1 MRLER
6 VEALHLRLPEVK
18 EVADGT
24 QDVLIVRVTDDDGR
38 VGLGEVVSCSYVAR
52 AVVEAPRS
60 APFRHGLAAIATGM
74 ELAGPQD
81 IGAPGGVADACEQG
95 TAWYGP
101 GGIARHAYSGLDMAL
116 WDLCGQA
123 AGVPVRKLLSPE
135 AVDRVPAYASVLW
148 PARPELVADSA
159 RAFVE
164 QGYRYVKY
172 GWAPMGP
179 DLELDV
185 ELVAAARQALGPGV
199 GLMVD
204 AGRAWTASQALERVE
219 RFSPYDVFWLEE
231 PVHPY
236 DNAGYAEVAAHS
248 GIPIAGGE
256 AVTLLEEYD
265 ALLATGL
272 HVVQPDLGRVGGLTY
287 AQRLAAAA
295 APGGCRP
302 VPHAFG
308 TGVLLAA
315 SAQWTAAA
323 AQPLTEFTRA
333 PSPLARDL
341 AHHTMAFGDGHLD
354 LDDTPGLGVTLD
366 EDVVER
372 YRVA

>member
-1 MRLER
+1 MKIDR

-24 QDVLIVRVTDDDGR
+24 QDVLIVRVHADDGR
-38 VGLGEVVSCSYVAR
+38 IGLGEVMSCSYVAR
-52 AVVEAPRS
+52 AVIESPRS
-60 APFRHGLAAIATGM
+60 APFRHGLAAIVTGM
-74 ELAGPQD
+74 AVDD
-81 IGAPGGVADACEQG
+81 IDDIAAAVEQG

-116 WDLCGQA
+116 WDLRAQA
-123 AGVPVRKLLSPE
+123 AGVPLRRLLSAT

-148 PARPELVADSA
+148 PETPELVGASA
-159 RAFVE
+159 RAFVDA
-164 QGYRYVKY
+164 GYRFVKY

-179 DLELDV
+179 DLALDI
-185 ELVAAARQALGPGV
+185 ELVAAARDALGDDV

-204 AGRAWTASQALERVE
+204 AGRAWTAPEAMQRAE
-219 RFSPYDVFWLEE
+219 RFAEYDTFWLEE
-231 PVHPY
+231 PLHPY
-236 DNAGYAEVAAHS
+236 DNTGYAQLSAAS
-248 GIPIAGGE
+248 PVPIAAGE

-265 ALLATGL
+265 ALLTTGL
-272 HVVQPDLGRVGGLTY
+272 HFVQPDLGRVGGITY
-287 AQRLAAAA
+287 ARRLAASALA
-295 APGGCRP
+295 LGCRP

-323 AQPLTEFTRA
+323 PEPLTEYTRA

-341 AHHTMAFGDGHLD
+341 AHHTMEFREGYLH

-366 EDVVER
+366 DDVIAR
-372 YRVA
+372 YRVD

>member
-1 MRLER
+1 MKIER

-18 EVADGT
+18 LVADGT
-24 QDVLIVRVTDDDGR
+24 QDVLIVRVHTDDGR
-38 VGLGEVVSCSYVAR
+38 VGLGEVVSCSYVGR
-52 AVVEAPRS
+52 AVIESPRS
-60 APFRHGLAAIATGM
+60 APFRHGLAAIVTGM
-74 ELAGPQD
+74 DSQD
-81 IGAPGGVADACEQG
+81 IEGIALAVEQG

-116 WDLCGQA
+116 WDLRGQA
-123 AGVPVRKLLSPE
+123 AGVPVRRLLSPT
-135 AVDRVPAYASVLW
+135 AVDCVPAYASVLW
-148 PARPELVADSA
+148 PARPDLVGASA

-164 QGYRYVKY
+164 TGYRYVKY

-179 DLELDV
+179 DLALDV
-185 ELVAAARQALGPGV
+185 ELVAAAREALGDDV

-204 AGRAWTASQALERVE
+204 AGRVWTAVEAMKRAE
-219 RFSPYDVFWLEE
+219 RFAEYGAFWLEE
-231 PVHPY
+231 PLHPY
-236 DNAGYAEVAAHS
+236 DNSGYAELASASPV
-248 GIPIAGGE
+248 PIAGGE

-272 HVVQPDLGRVGGLTY
+272 HFVQPDLGRVGGITY
-287 AQRLAAAA
+287 AQRLAATAHA
-295 APGGCRP
+295 RGCRP

-323 AQPLTEFTRA
+323 PQPLTEYTRA

-341 AHHTMAFGDGHLD
+341 ARHTMEFRDGYLH

-366 EDVVER
+366 DDVIAQ
-372 YRVA
+372 YRVD

>member
-1 MRLER
+1 VKIDR
-6 VEALHLRLPEVK
+6 VEALHLRLPEVR

-24 QDVLIVRVTDDDGR
+24 QDVLIIRVYTDDGH
-38 VGLGEVVSCSYVAR
+38 VGLGEVVSCSYVGR
-52 AVVEAPRS
+52 AVIEAPRS
-60 APFRHGLAAIATGM
+60 APFRHGLAAIVKGM
-74 ELAGPQD
+74 DVHAVEDVALA
-81 IGAPGGVADACEQG
+81 VEQG

-116 WDLCGQA
+116 WDLRGQA
-123 AGVPVRKLLSPE
+123 AGLPVRRLLSPT
-135 AVDRVPAYASVLW
+135 AVDAVPAYASVLW
-148 PARPELVADSA
+148 PERPELVGASA
-159 RAFVE
+159 RAFVDA
-164 QGYRYVKY
+164 GYRYVKY

-179 DLELDV
+179 DLDLDV
-185 ELVAAARQALGPGV
+185 ELVAAAREALGDDV

-204 AGRAWTASQALERVE
+204 AGRAWIAQEALQRAE
-219 RFSPYDVFWLEE
+219 RFAPYNPVWLEE
-231 PVHPY
+231 PLHPY
-236 DNAGYAEVAAHS
+236 DNAGYAQLAAAS
-248 GIPIAGGE
+248 PVPIAGGE

-272 HVVQPDLGRVGGLTY
+272 HFVQPDLGRVGGITY

-295 APGGCRP
+295 MAHNCRP

-308 TGVLLAA
+308 TGILLCA

-323 AQPLTEFTRA
+323 PEPLTEFTRA

-341 AHHTMAFGDGHLD
+341 VRHTMDFRDGQLH

-366 EDVVER
+366 DAVVAQ
-372 YRVA
+372 YRVD